1 MVALEACLGFLKR
14 ARRRRRIETNHS
26 GDVVAEVILERILIE
41 VKPLRRLVAQHFEK
55 APGSSAHTGVNTR
68 SGAQLQINCKNCPAN
83 TTLMHVILF
92 YDQIVNVSA
101 AGAEILD

>member
-1 MVALEACLGFLKR
+1 MRQAVEALRGDSHIGISSYDYRTLKF
-14 ARRRRRIETNHS
+14 I
-26 GDVVAEVILERILIE
+26 
-41 VKPLRRLVAQHFEK
+41 VAQHFEK

-101 AGAEILD
+101 AGAEVLD